1 MDQCFLGTSVPMS
14 GVSVSR
20 EEYPVRRDWPVGG
33 SDLKGSSL
41 SLRNSEDGL
50 YSLVRGVVPVP
61 EERVVGSARNW
72 VAVLP

>member
-41 SLRNSEDGL
+41 SLGNSEDRL
-50 YSLVRGVVPVP
+50 QSLVRSVVSVP
-61 EERVVGSARNW
+61 EERVVGSARNRI
-72 VAVLP
+72 AVLP

>member
-33 SDLKGSSL
+33 SDLKGAVYLWGTARTDCSAL
-41 SLRNSEDGL
+41 C
-50 YSLVRGVVPVP
+50 GV
-61 EERVVGSARNW
+61 
-72 VAVLP
+72 

>member
-41 SLRNSEDGL
+41 SLGNSEDRL
-50 YSLVRGVVPVP
+50 QRLVRGIVPVP

-72 VAVLP
+72 VAVFP